1 MEILPLN
8 SAFSTSILQQD
19 RPPSSLPLKKALPQP
34 RLPPLLRTR
43 RQAACTRCAQ
53 NTAGGNR
60 CSFTPLKPN
69 KKIQNHPAAPALHPH
84 RCSVSRQSPRARFSE
99 AQRRRGTAEFPSPDA
114 PKPRRASGQRGTA
127 RHSPGH
133 TSAPPAPSRSGRS
146 GGCGASEARSAAPCP
161 PPGARPCRPAPPPGA
176 GTKRPRGG
184 PRHYASSR
192 LR

>member
-1 MEILPLN
+1 M
-8 SAFSTSILQQD
+8 S
-19 RPPSSLPLKKALPQP
+19 PSSVHEMHPE
-34 RLPPLLRTR
+34 
-43 RQAACTRCAQ
+43 CCG
-53 NTAGGNR
+53 GGNR
-60 CSFTPLKPN
+60 CSFTPLKTN
-69 KKIQNHPAAPALHPH
+69 KKTQKHPAAPALHPH
-84 RCSVSRQSPRARFSE
+84 RCSVSRQGPRARFKE

-133 TSAPPAPSRSGRS
+133 TSAPPAPSRSDRS